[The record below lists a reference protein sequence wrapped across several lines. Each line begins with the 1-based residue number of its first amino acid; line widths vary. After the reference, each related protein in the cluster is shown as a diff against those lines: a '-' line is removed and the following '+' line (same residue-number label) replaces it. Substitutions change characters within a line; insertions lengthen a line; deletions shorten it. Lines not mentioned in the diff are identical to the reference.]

1 VNKLLRS
8 FVAFAKT
15 DDPLFRVVI
24 KATYHLDTKEPKEEY
39 VQRILN
45 YLKGTENKID
55 PMKLLELLLVRMIEG
70 KKEWV
75 MSAKTLMI
83 FNRCLNEEQL
93 QEYVGWY
100 LKNYEDEVDAYKKKV
115 IDTSAE
121 SKMNQEILQEY
132 KGYILKLL
140 EFKLDYKVQTTH
152 LEIASE

>member
-1 VNKLLRS
+1 
-8 FVAFAKT
+8 
-15 DDPLFRVVI
+15 
-24 KATYHLDTKEPKEEY
+24 
-39 VQRILN
+39 
-45 YLKGTENKID
+45 
-55 PMKLLELLLVRMIEG
+55 MKLLELLLVRMIEG